1 MSETNLTIHQL
12 VALIKSTQAGT
23 ILNYRA
29 VMELCK
35 RATDKRKIHHVTREV
50 KRDGRYTMIENLSF
64 ARFSDADDMLYR
76 LVGVSLSH
84 KPLTTVVEIESQN
97 AIEYRVSTVEVKDL
111 LIIKMWSEAK

>member
-1 MSETNLTIHQL
+1 MSETNLTVDQL
-12 VALIKSTQAGT
+12 LALIKSTQAGT

-50 KRDGRYTMIENLSF
+50 KRGEHYIMLESRSF
-64 ARFSDADDMLYR
+64 TRRSDADDMLYR

-84 KPLTTVVEIESQN
+84 KPLTTVVEIDSQN

-111 LIIKMWSEAK
+111 LVIKMWSE